1 MLGKLFKYDM
11 KALSRVLVPLHI
23 AALALAAV
31 ACICGFIGYSMGE
44 ASMGSGSMSNAAEL
58 IATAMLV
65 ALAFSAL
72 GIFSATIATIVV
84 IIHRFYK
91 NLFTDEG
98 YLTLTLPVT
107 ANQIMLSKVLAGLAW
122 LLIDALVVLASAFAA
137 SLAATGFVNASLDN
151 TLPYWMLSAA
161 GSGMAGNSHEWL
173 SVLSGLLG
181 AAIQG
186 VMTLLV
192 AYAAFALGAVL
203 AARHKVAAGIG
214 LYLAISWGI
223 GLVGTIVNVLV
234 ASGLAFGTTSYNTSA
249 AMMVTTGLGWAGSL
263 CVAAGCYALCVY
275 LLDRKVNL
283 A

>member
-1 MLGKLFKYDM
+1 MLEKLFKYDM

-31 ACICGFIGYSMGE
+31 ACICGFVGFSMGE
-44 ASMGSGSMSNAAEL
+44 ASMSSGSMSNAAEL
-58 IATAMLV
+58 IAAAMLV
-65 ALAFSAL
+65 ALAFSVL

-107 ANQIMLSKVLAGLAW
+107 ANQIMLSKVLAGSLW
-122 LLIDALVVLASAFAA
+122 LLIDALVVLASAFAV
-137 SLAATGFVNASLDN
+137 SLAATGFVNASIDS

-161 GSGMAGNSHEWL
+161 GGDMADGVHDWLTVLSGMA
-173 SVLSGLLG
+173 G

-192 AYAAFALGAVL
+192 AYAAFAGAVGL
-203 AARHKVAAGIG
+203 AAQGGRGHRAVPGHI
-214 LYLAISWGI
+214 
-223 GLVGTIVNVLV
+223 
-234 ASGLAFGTTSYNTSA
+234 
-249 AMMVTTGLGWAGSL
+249 LGDRRWAPSSTCWSQAGSRSAR
-263 CVAAGCYALCVY
+263 VRTA
-275 LLDRKVNL
+275 RRRP
-283 A
+283 